1 MNQDK
6 NISPSNAGK
15 YFIDRHFKYVPPLF
29 ITIILLVGHYSYGI
43 LNSYWTILSSILA
56 AVITELILARVFLGH
71 WKNPA
76 SGYISGIS
84 VGILIRSTMIWPYV
98 VTAVI
103 SIMTKYIFRYKN
115 QHIFNPSNFGISW
128 MLFAASWSVA
138 GLSVQWGN
146 QLLPMVVIWILGLVI
161 VWRAKRLH
169 ITLTYVFSFIGFAY
183 LRSIML
189 GEHFFTEVSPLTGPM
204 YQLFIFFM
212 ITDPPTNVKSKKGQI
227 LVAFLVA
234 SVEFIL
240 RLNLF
245 IYAPFYALFLVGPTA
260 KLIDL
265 KWFSGKKIQNTPSYT
280 TLTTTQ

>member
-146 QLLPMVVIWILGLVI
+146 QLLPMVVIWPSPGYCPKTKQL
-161 VWRAKRLH
+161 
-169 ITLTYVFSFIGFAY
+169 Y
-183 LRSIML
+183 RS
-189 GEHFFTEVSPLTGPM
+189 
-204 YQLFIFFM
+204 
-212 ITDPPTNVKSKKGQI
+212 
-227 LVAFLVA
+227 
-234 SVEFIL
+234 
-240 RLNLF
+240 R
-245 IYAPFYALFLVGPTA
+245 
-260 KLIDL
+260 
-265 KWFSGKKIQNTPSYT
+265 TPSRRPT
-280 TLTTTQ
+280 SPRARRS